1 MNRIHQQPSRKASR
15 TMAVMGAFVLA
26 LSGSVAY
33 GGTQCYDFSG
43 PAPDTVYQIGQ
54 TVNARHSVIHL
65 QKLMTDDGPMNPG
78 DARIENTPLPQGQVP
93 ALGIQRIVTQ
103 VVPQKRVQ
111 RVTFKFAENTGP
123 DDQQVWNFGANGDR
137 RVWKGRLSEL
147 NGQYLGK
154 PEYGGRVRV
163 TVNAVPD
170 SQTLPT
176 WVRGTVTLE
185 ADPAV
190 PLFPKRGIGVFAMG
204 RSSQL
209 KIDDVC
215 LTQ

>member
-1 MNRIHQQPSRKASR
+1 MKRIQQQPSIKASR
-15 TMAVMGAFVLA
+15 TTAVMGAFILA
-26 LSGSVAY
+26 LSGSAAY
-33 GGTQCYDFSG
+33 AGTQCYDFSG

-65 QKLMTDDGPMNPG
+65 QQLMTDNGPMNPG
-78 DARIENTPLPQGQVP
+78 DAKIENTPLPQGQVP
-93 ALGIQRIVTQ
+93 ALGLQRIVTQ
-103 VVPQKRVQ
+103 VVPQKRVH
-111 RVTFKFAENTGP
+111 RVTFKFAENTGA

-137 RVWKGRLSEL
+137 RIWKGRLSEL

-154 PEYGGRVRV
+154 QQYGGRVRV

-185 ADPAV
+185 ADPVV
-190 PLFPKRGIGVFAMG
+190 PLFPNRGIGVFAMG

-215 LTQ
+215 LTE